1 MDRTERRSDQRS
13 VGHGEVESKM
23 SSDGA
28 GLTDQQQDWVAAAW
42 SAIDVSQLRAL
53 VAEMVSIPSPT
64 GQEGPLARFLTGR
77 LESIGLRSVYQPLD
91 ETQANAIGFM
101 ESSGTGPS
109 LLLYAP
115 IDTLTVGRQDEDVP
129 GVGPQL
135 RADMRPEATGTADW
149 IVGLGASNPKGHG
162 ACILAAAAA
171 IREAGIPLTGDLIV
185 GLGAGGMPS
194 NSRPT
199 SASPRRNVGQGV
211 GCSYM
216 LEQGVFPDFAI
227 IAKPGWSVA
236 WEEVGLSWFRVTV
249 RGTFNYVGS
258 RHRLP
263 YRNPIVAAAV
273 VIEELERWFADY
285 SKRHTSGL
293 VAPQGQIGFI
303 QAGWESTASLSP
315 ASCTLLIDLRLSPRT
330 SPAEARQEFREV
342 IERIRTAHPDI
353 EVECDMVL
361 SIPGTSTPPD
371 NWIVQACIRSWE
383 AVAEKAHEPLLSTS
397 GATDANILRNRG
409 VPTARVGMPKAID
422 DQGIEVDFAMGM
434 NASDVRHMV
443 RLTKLLIHS
452 AVATCTVPRS
462 KMNDG

>member
-1 MDRTERRSDQRS
+1 
-13 VGHGEVESKM
+13 
-23 SSDGA
+23 
-28 GLTDQQQDWVAAAW
+28 
-42 SAIDVSQLRAL
+42 
-53 VAEMVSIPSPT
+53 
-64 GQEGPLARFLTGR
+64 
-77 LESIGLRSVYQPLD
+77 
-91 ETQANAIGFM
+91 
-101 ESSGTGPS
+101 
-109 LLLYAP
+109 
-115 IDTLTVGRQDEDVP
+115 
-129 GVGPQL
+129 
-135 RADMRPEATGTADW
+135 MRPEATGTADW
-149 IVGLGASNPKGHG
+149 VVGLGASNPKGHG
-162 ACILAAAAA
+162 ACIVAAAAA
-171 IREAGIPLTGDLIV
+171 IREAGIPLSGDLIV

-199 SASPRRNVGQGV
+199 SISPRRNVGQGV

-249 RGTFNYVGS
+249 HGTFNYVGS
-258 RHRLP
+258 RHRLA

-273 VIEELERWFADY
+273 VIEELERWFAEY

-303 QAGWESTASLSP
+303 HSGWGNTASLSP
-315 ASCTLLIDLRLSPRT
+315 ASCVLLIDLRLSPRT
-330 SPAEARQEFREV
+330 SPAKARQEFREV
-342 IERIRTAHPDI
+342 IDKIRSVHPDI
-353 EVECDMVL
+353 DVEGEMVL
-361 SIPGTSTPPD
+361 SIPGTVTPPD

-383 AVAEKAHEPLLSTS
+383 AIEGKAHEPLLSTS

-434 NASDVRHMV
+434 NASDVRHMI

-452 AVATCTVPRS
+452 AVATCTVPQA
-462 KMNDG
+462 KVNDDGR